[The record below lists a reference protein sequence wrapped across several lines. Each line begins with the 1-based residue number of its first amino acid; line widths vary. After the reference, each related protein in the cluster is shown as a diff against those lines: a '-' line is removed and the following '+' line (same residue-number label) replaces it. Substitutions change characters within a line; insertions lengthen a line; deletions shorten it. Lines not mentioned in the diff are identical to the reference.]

1 MHVIHLERISAKITQ
16 FIFTISVR
24 NNCANIFVNFTEPN
38 SSKFVCAITYFCQLL
53 TQLLT
58 EYTNLANKQIVVIN
72 WVNHIQ
78 SHQVP
83 NIFPPK
89 KLYTIRLSPGQNV
102 CNKKYDFKN
111 IYRSPQQAAPVS
123 SREQILFTFYNS
135 FY

>member
-16 FIFTISVR
+16 LIFTISVR

-38 SSKFVCAITYFCQLL
+38 SSKLVCAITYFCQLL

-89 KLYTIRLSPGQNV
+89 KLYTIRLSDILQQKV
-102 CNKKYDFKN
+102 RLQKYISVAATSGSCFKSGTDFV
-111 IYRSPQQAAPVS
+111 YF
-123 SREQILFTFYNS
+123 L
-135 FY
+135 